1 MVLALVLT
9 VPAAGLMTAAGRPA
23 TPQSTAQE
31 RPRIP
36 DDSVELNVSGCLKGR
51 VLAVSD
57 TRETDTQSGPIVRGK
72 SFRLA
77 GKGDIMKQVKKEDG
91 SFVEVTGVVKRSALD
106 SKGIT
111 IGKRVKV
118 GGGSPVAGTHAIPDP
133 VADVAV
139 MDISTLRH
147 RSTSSAQR
155 SQRSVSGSRPSGSP
169 RWRRRAPRTAVH
181 SPAAPPSLPESS
193 PWSHSC
199 SSRRAS
205 AGAR

>member
-1 MVLALVLT
+1 MKTVVLAFALT
-9 VPAAGLMTAAGRPA
+9 LPAAGLMTAAIPSGA
-23 TPQSTAQE
+23 VTPGAAAPVQSERQE

-106 SKGIT
+106 SKGVS

-118 GGGSPVAGTHAIPDP
+118 GGGSPVSGTRAIPDP

-139 MDISTLRH
+139 MDISALRH
-147 RSTSSAQR
+147 RANSC
-155 SQRSVSGSRPSGSP
+155 
-169 RWRRRAPRTAVH
+169 AVK
-181 SPAAPPSLPESS
+181 
-193 PWSHSC
+193 
-199 SSRRAS
+199 
-205 AGAR
+205 

>member
-1 MVLALVLT
+1 MKTVVLAFALT
-9 VPAAGLMTAAGRPA
+9 MPTAGLLAAAVRPAATVLAPTAIS
-23 TPQSTAQE
+23 QSDAQE

-77 GKGDIMKQVKKEDG
+77 GKGEIMKQVKKEDG

-106 SKGIT
+106 SKGIS

-118 GGGSPVAGTHAIPDP
+118 GGGSPVSGTHTMPDP

-139 MDISTLRH
+139 MDISSVRH
-147 RSTSSAQR
+147 RSNSC
-155 SQRSVSGSRPSGSP
+155 
-169 RWRRRAPRTAVH
+169 AVK
-181 SPAAPPSLPESS
+181 
-193 PWSHSC
+193 
-199 SSRRAS
+199 
-205 AGAR
+205 